1 MTVRDIVVTFLLE
14 ELGVVRMIANGTVLD
29 RSNGYELQRLCKN
42 SKRCSWFKETF
53 VRNDNDLVRDRY
65 RRYKGDHL
73 WV

>member
-1 MTVRDIVVTFLLE
+1 
-14 ELGVVRMIANGTVLD
+14 MIANGTVLN

-42 SKRCSWFKETF
+42 SKKFSWFKETF

-65 RRYKGDHL
+65 RRYKGDYS